1 MNILIVYGTT
11 EGQTRKIAEWTA
23 TRIRERR
30 HEAELR
36 DSAALVSDLGTDKYD
51 AFIIAASVHQEYH
64 QETITNFVIAHLKM
78 LEKKPSAFISVSLS
92 AVLKEGDAHEYVD
105 RFISVTGWRPRMTLL
120 LGGALR
126 FTEYDYFQEQVVKF
140 IVLKRGE
147 AAGTDRDREFT
158 DWNVLASFVD
168 SFLETAT
175 TALARGSAEHSAPSG
190 IDKTGRSDT

>member
-36 DSAALVSDLGTDKYD
+36 DSAALVSDLDTDKYD
-51 AFIIAASVHQEYH
+51 ALIIAASVHQEYH

-92 AVLKEGDAHEYVD
+92 AVLKEGGTEAQEYVD
-105 RFISVTGWRPRMTLL
+105 RFVSVTGWRPRMTLL

-140 IVLKRGE
+140 IVLKRGD

-168 SFLETAT
+168 SFLETAA
-175 TALARGSAEHSAPSG
+175 TAQPQRSAEPSA
-190 IDKTGRSDT
+190 